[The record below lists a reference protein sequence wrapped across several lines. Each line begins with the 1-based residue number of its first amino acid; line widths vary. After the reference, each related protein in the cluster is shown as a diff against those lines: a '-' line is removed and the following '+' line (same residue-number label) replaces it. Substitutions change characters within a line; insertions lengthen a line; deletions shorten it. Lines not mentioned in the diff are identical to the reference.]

1 MTQNENS
8 HEHCWKA
15 ESIIEKFKDNELY
28 LKQHQPEQ
36 IHHTFQ
42 NRNVQILEEVS
53 SIGTVNGFVKL
64 FHK

>member
-1 MTQNENS
+1 MKTAMNTVGKQS
-8 HEHCWKA
+8 QLLK
-15 ESIIEKFKDNELY
+15 KFKDNELY

>member
-1 MTQNENS
+1 MKTAMNTVGRQS
-8 HEHCWKA
+8 QLLK
-15 ESIIEKFKDNELY
+15 KFKDNEPY

-53 SIGTVNGFVKL
+53 STETVNGFVKL